1 VGGGVQVGRYLA
13 NAQGLFLLKSGGR
26 GAAHIKLPLANKW
39 DDALP
44 SRSVTI
50 SADNEDEAVDI
61 ATQMGDAA
69 RIEFTRTFSKGP

>member
-1 VGGGVQVGRYLA
+1 MA
-13 NAQGLFLLKSGGR
+13 DFF
-26 GAAHIKLPLANKW
+26 NKW
-39 DDALP
+39 DDALL